1 MPRQEEHDKPENL
14 VESPHQAEHEARSLE
29 DAVDSN
35 SSLEGF
41 FAMNNI
47 RDGEEQRALDL
58 EKEKKQPAKDDEE
71 VPSAS

>member
-1 MPRQEEHDKPENL
+1 MQSQKEHDKPENL

-35 SSLEGF
+35 ATLEGF

-47 RDGEEQRALDL
+47 H
-58 EKEKKQPAKDDEE
+58 DDEE
-71 VPSAS
+71 REAMQLEQQQAPKKAND

>member
-14 VESPHQAEHEARSLE
+14 VESPHQAEHESRSLE
-29 DAVDSN
+29 DTVDSN
-35 SSLEGF
+35 QTLEGF

-58 EKEKKQPAKDDEE
+58 EKEKKQPAKDDGEI
-71 VPSAS
+71 PSAS

>member
-1 MPRQEEHDKPENL
+1 MQGQKEHDKPENL

-35 SSLEGF
+35 ATLEGF

-47 RDGEEQRALDL
+47 RDDEEREAMEL
-58 EKEKKQPAKDDEE
+58 EEKQSPKKAKD
-71 VPSAS
+71 